1 MLASPS
7 KVSFVGSYYQ
17 PPDRIVSIPKQP
29 QLHAYSSIGVDP
41 YIRSPQGSQTKN
53 NIDSRGVVLSVCQ
66 ASCLIQCLS
75 FSLFCNSYYGWS
87 FFMNSCSA
95 VVDALK
101 TLQQK
106 IRRLELE
113 RKQAEKTFQ
122 QFSRD
127 SQNPQ
132 QVIESC
138 IVHGQPASSQADAA
152 HIFDNKGKC

>member
-1 MLASPS
+1 
-7 KVSFVGSYYQ
+7 
-17 PPDRIVSIPKQP
+17 
-29 QLHAYSSIGVDP
+29 
-41 YIRSPQGSQTKN
+41 
-53 NIDSRGVVLSVCQ
+53 
-66 ASCLIQCLS
+66 
-75 FSLFCNSYYGWS
+75 
-87 FFMNSCSA
+87 MNSCSA

-127 SQNPQ
+127 AQNPQ

-152 HIFDNKGKC
+152 HIFDKKGKW